1 MLAKEAVTGA
11 VMLAQASIPAY
22 EGVWYLGPKCDPMDT
37 FNSISIKEGVIAGPG
52 FACYM
57 DNIKVRGPN
66 AWNVIQRCYEGTQP
80 AKVITFILEVVGP
93 TLTIYD
99 GENGRQHSR
108 LSACP
113 R

>member
-1 MLAKEAVTGA
+1 
-11 VMLAQASIPAY
+11 MLAQASIPAY
-22 EGVWYLGPKCDPMDT
+22 EGLWYLGPKCDPLDT
-37 FNSISIKEGVIAGPG
+37 INTISIKEGVISGPG

-57 DNIKVRGPN
+57 DSVKVRGPN

-99 GENGRQHSR
+99 FETGKRHSQ
-108 LSACP
+108 LTYCP